1 VSIGHN
7 LKFDSSPQFI
17 LELTINN
24 NSDYEGTFYCYG
36 ATSRVDHSIYSFF
49 DIAQFGL
56 GYTEFEPVSGYF
68 DFVTFVDTNT
78 VQGNIRAG
86 IITLSPQESYT
97 ARFRTVNPL
106 STQGYW
112 DIVFVVGG
120 YDLKNDRV
128 ISFGGTA
135 IEDNYINIYY
145 YSYF

>member
-78 VQGNIRAG
+78 VQGETTAG
-86 IITLSPQESYT
+86 VVTLSPHESYK
-97 ARFRTVNPL
+97 ARFITSKPL
-106 STQGYW
+106 RTQGYW
-112 DIVFVVGG
+112 DVVFAIGG
-120 YDLKNDRV
+120 YDLKKGKV
-128 ISFGGTA
+128 ISFGGTV
-135 IEDNYINIYY
+135 IEDNYINIYNL
-145 YSYF
+145 SYF